1 MSNPLYISQLAFTT
15 GEVSPDVSSRFDL
28 EQYKSA
34 LLEAENVVI
43 RPYGAVAK
51 RQGSQYVG
59 QVKYSDKPTRLF
71 EFTTNTNNS
80 FMLEFGHLYIRVW
93 RNGEYTNLEINTPF
107 EDEIINDLNII
118 QSGDV
123 MFICSG
129 KYPIQTL
136 SRYSDTDWRMSAYK
150 LTEQPYDEIN
160 TDNGHTLTV
169 NGDTITS
176 TKDLF
181 TQDMVG
187 SVIQIAYYIE
197 AVHTSKT
204 GEAVEKK
211 YGAGRFSK
219 YEKTVYNNIDYNIER
234 FSTDVELSWK
244 FTTHG
249 TWEGTVKIQ
258 ISNNDGQTWKD
269 YRTYTSKSDYNV
281 TDSGKIEAGARLKY
295 ISDIQKGSVNCDLSI
310 LPFMQYGVVEI
321 TSIENGKT
329 AKVNILNSIKEGE
342 PSHKWKLGS
351 WNRGSGYPKLCTFYQ
366 DRFVVAATNKK
377 PNYIWMSR
385 TGDYPNFGV
394 EKVEGTITDDSAIT
408 LPVINRKM
416 CEIRHLI
423 PANDLIILTSGNEWI
438 VSGDKTITPT
448 NCNLKTQTQR
458 GALSCEPQFIG
469 NRCVFVQERGGTVR
483 DMGYS
488 YESDNYTGQDLTL
501 FVKTRVRGYLTIT
514 SAYAQDP
521 DSIIYYIRNDGEINC
536 LTYIPEQK
544 VYGWSHFVTNGKY
557 LYCESVSEGEQ
568 DSLYTLVERT
578 LQGKKV
584 KCIERMVPLY
594 SDGVNVFL
602 DCYVEFK
609 SSNAIDSINIPHLSG
624 QTVQV
629 VIDDK
634 QQPDMVVPDDGLLQL
649 NVSGSNIKIGLPF
662 TSKIRIPSVEM
673 QMQDGTLQGRVAT
686 VSRVVLRMYKSFGG
700 KIGRTFD
707 RMDDITLSPNELF
720 TGDKPVILP
729 KMGINYSTDTSICI
743 KHSDPFPF
751 NLLSITRIVEIGGG
765 LRDVPGL

>member
-211 YGAGRFSK
+211 VRC
-219 YEKTVYNNIDYNIER
+219 
-234 FSTDVELSWK
+234 WK
-244 FTTHG
+244 
-249 TWEGTVKIQ
+249 V
-258 ISNNDGQTWKD
+258 
-269 YRTYTSKSDYNV
+269 
-281 TDSGKIEAGARLKY
+281 
-295 ISDIQKGSVNCDLSI
+295 
-310 LPFMQYGVVEI
+310 
-321 TSIENGKT
+321 
-329 AKVNILNSIKEGE
+329 
-342 PSHKWKLGS
+342 
-351 WNRGSGYPKLCTFYQ
+351 
-366 DRFVVAATNKK
+366 
-377 PNYIWMSR
+377 
-385 TGDYPNFGV
+385 
-394 EKVEGTITDDSAIT
+394 
-408 LPVINRKM
+408 
-416 CEIRHLI
+416 
-423 PANDLIILTSGNEWI
+423 
-438 VSGDKTITPT
+438 
-448 NCNLKTQTQR
+448 
-458 GALSCEPQFIG
+458 
-469 NRCVFVQERGGTVR
+469 
-483 DMGYS
+483 
-488 YESDNYTGQDLTL
+488 
-501 FVKTRVRGYLTIT
+501 
-514 SAYAQDP
+514 
-521 DSIIYYIRNDGEINC
+521 
-536 LTYIPEQK
+536 
-544 VYGWSHFVTNGKY
+544 
-557 LYCESVSEGEQ
+557 
-568 DSLYTLVERT
+568 
-578 LQGKKV
+578 
-584 KCIERMVPLY
+584 
-594 SDGVNVFL
+594 
-602 DCYVEFK
+602 
-609 SSNAIDSINIPHLSG
+609 
-624 QTVQV
+624 
-629 VIDDK
+629 
-634 QQPDMVVPDDGLLQL
+634 
-649 NVSGSNIKIGLPF
+649 
-662 TSKIRIPSVEM
+662 
-673 QMQDGTLQGRVAT
+673 
-686 VSRVVLRMYKSFGG
+686 
-700 KIGRTFD
+700 
-707 RMDDITLSPNELF
+707 
-720 TGDKPVILP
+720 
-729 KMGINYSTDTSICI
+729 
-743 KHSDPFPF
+743 
-751 NLLSITRIVEIGGG
+751 
-765 LRDVPGL
+765 

>member
-160 TDNGHTLTV
+160 TNNGHTLTV
-169 NGDTITS
+169 NGNTITS

-329 AKVNILNSIKEGE
+329 AKVNILNGIKEGE

-743 KHSDPFPF
+743 KHSDPFSF